1 MEKINAKPQSKS
13 NAGFI
18 LDPRIRQMLQETSA
32 LLKNAELDASVSQI
46 NDLLTDL
53 SKNRFS
59 VAVVGE
65 FSRGKSSFIN
75 RLFDRDFLPVANSPT
90 TAMLT
95 RIRYNPSDSLIITDP
110 SGKNRTVLPLSED
123 SWDGFVAD
131 IDGNEPG
138 GVAFVGLP
146 SDWLKKGIEIIDTP
160 GAGDLEEKRTKI
172 IGDALRGSDGA
183 IITISAEQA
192 LSMSEKLFI
201 EERLITKKV
210 PFLMLII
217 TKLDRIPEEQRAGI
231 VDYVKTKLEMWKYDI
246 PVYVPSDVKIPGSK
260 DYSAIVGMD
269 KVKNQIDK
277 WIVDPMRTNLTLQ
290 WISLKVISILNS
302 AINLLSEKQMLAN
315 ADTAEKD
322 ELLANK
328 KALLSKA
335 ENEWEN
341 LKIQM
346 LERSNSCCKNMNR
359 KISDMTNTL
368 TERMQY
374 ELSRCGNPQKWW
386 NQDFPYRMKIE
397 LTNLATSIENST
409 SSKFSEDSRW
419 FNAMLERN
427 FHTNVLVSH
436 HSVID
441 QQQDFSNINAD
452 STFEIKDL
460 SKIRNATK
468 IGLSALTIAGY
479 ALCCSVGALPIIA
492 TTGVSTVGSIASEGL
507 FKKKIDE
514 QVETLRLE
522 LQKRVPEIIRDATKS
537 SEGRVKSL
545 YDNVIQEATKQENK
559 WLEAQHKA
567 IEESSSTDVKTSEST
582 DFEALISSLKN
593 LCEKYG
599 EFIIN

>member
-1 MEKINAKPQSKS
+1 MENINTNSTPKSK
-13 NAGFI
+13 AGFI
-18 LDPRIRQMLQETSA
+18 LDPQIRQMLQETSA
-32 LLKNAELDASVSQI
+32 ILKNAELESSVSEI
-46 NDLLTDL
+46 NDLLSDL

-75 RLFDRDFLPVANSPT
+75 RMFNRDFLPVANSPT

-95 RIRYNPSDSLIITDP
+95 RIRYNPTDSLIITDQ
-110 SGKNRTVLPLSED
+110 SGKNRKELPLSEE
-123 SWDGFVAD
+123 SWDGYVAD

-146 SDWLKKGIEIIDTP
+146 CDWLKKGIEIIDTP
-160 GAGDLEEKRTKI
+160 GAGDLEEKRTQI

-217 TKLDRIPEEQRAGI
+217 TKLDRIPEDQRAGI
-231 VDYVKTKLEMWKYDI
+231 VEYIKTKLEMWKYNI
-246 PVYVPSDVKIPGSK
+246 PVYVPNDVKIPGDK
-260 DYSAIVGMD
+260 DYSSIVGMD
-269 KVKNQIDK
+269 KVTNQIDK
-277 WIVDPMRTNLTLQ
+277 WIVDPMRTKLTLQ
-290 WISLKVISILNS
+290 WVSLKVISILNS
-302 AINLLSEKQMLAN
+302 AINLLGEKQMLAN
-315 ADTAEKD
+315 AGDTERK
-322 ELLANK
+322 ELIAKK

-346 LERSNSCCKNMNR
+346 LERCNACCNNLNK
-359 KISDMTNTL
+359 KLSDLTATL

-374 ELSRCGNPQKWW
+374 EVSRCSNPQKWW

-397 LTNLATSIENST
+397 LTNLATAIENST
-409 SSKFSEDSRW
+409 SARFAEDSRW

-427 FHTNVLVSH
+427 FHTNILISH

-441 QQQDFSNINAD
+441 QQQDFSNIN
-452 STFEIKDL
+452 TEPTLEITDL
-460 SKIRNATK
+460 SKRRTATR
-468 IGLSALTIAGY
+468 IGISALTIAGY

-492 TTGVSTVGSIASEGL
+492 TTGISTVGSIASDNV
-507 FKKKIDE
+507 FKKKAEE
-514 QVETLRLE
+514 QAETLRIE
-522 LQKRVPEIIRDATKS
+522 IQKRVPEILKEATKN
-537 SEGRVKSL
+537 SESRLKGL
-545 YDNVIQEATKQENK
+545 YENVIREATKQEKK
-559 WLEAQHKA
+559 WIETQTKA
-567 IEESSSTDVKTSEST
+567 IADSSSASVSP
-582 DFEALISSLKN
+582 EAKNYDDIISSLKL
-593 LCEKYG
+593 LCEKY
-599 EFIIN
+599 EKFS